1 MDEKKSAAYLREKR
15 IALDLT
21 LSELA
26 EKVGVGAYDVSCWE
40 AGFFPE
46 AKYLLPLSRALG
58 VSVEEILKGED
69 EPPETF
75 SAPRASGELPE
86 SHPAGQGASTPTSP
100 GLAEQSA
107 PAPQASPRPVE
118 KISVPAAEKAA
129 AKAEAETLSEQTP
142 STPSPPRRREEKSY
156 YEKLHEKMKDIDFD
170 VETYPSGQNG
180 FSAWERKFGYILCS
194 AFIVI
199 LLLIRISG
207 LIGYINRDR
216 EVTTENYTEYV
227 GVSVNSISSFN
238 PQEYDLTV
246 TAKKRIT
253 NFEMTVEVFFHNPFK
268 GLYGK
273 DSEDISKTVNF
284 SIAVIE
290 SGETVTERITL
301 EKIMFDRRFEVI
313 SVSGGLD

>member
-1 MDEKKSAAYLREKR
+1 
-15 IALDLT
+15 
-21 LSELA
+21 
-26 EKVGVGAYDVSCWE
+26 
-40 AGFFPE
+40 
-46 AKYLLPLSRALG
+46 
-58 VSVEEILKGED
+58 
-69 EPPETF
+69 
-75 SAPRASGELPE
+75 
-86 SHPAGQGASTPTSP
+86 
-100 GLAEQSA
+100 
-107 PAPQASPRPVE
+107 
-118 KISVPAAEKAA
+118 
-129 AKAEAETLSEQTP
+129 
-142 STPSPPRRREEKSY
+142 
-156 YEKLHEKMKDIDFD
+156 MKEIDFD

-238 PQEYDLTV
+238 PQEYDLSV

-253 NFEMTVEVFFHNPFK
+253 NFEMTVEVFFHNPFN

>member
-40 AGFFPE
+40 SGFFPE
-46 AKYLLPLSRALG
+46 AKYLLPLSQALG
-58 VSVEEILKGED
+58 VSVEELLKGED
-69 EPPETF
+69 EQPEAF

-86 SHPAGQGASTPTSP
+86 AHPAGQGASTPTSP
-100 GLAEQSA
+100 GLAEQSV

-129 AKAEAETLSEQTP
+129 AKAEAETLSDETP
-142 STPSPPRRREEKSY
+142 SNPSPSRRREEKSY
-156 YEKLHEKMKDIDFD
+156 YEKLHEKMEDIDFD

-180 FSAWERKFGYILCS
+180 FSSWERKFGYILCS

-199 LLLIRISG
+199 LLLIQISG
-207 LIGYINRDR
+207 LIAYINRDR

-227 GVSVNSISSFN
+227 GVSVRSISSSN
-238 PQEYDLTV
+238 SQEYDVTV
-246 TAKKRIT
+246 TAKKKII
-253 NFEMTVEVFFHNPFK
+253 NFRMTVEVSFYDLFDIAF
-268 GLYGK
+268 GK

-301 EKIMFDRRFEVI
+301 EKIMFDRTFEVI

>member
-129 AKAEAETLSEQTP
+129 AKAEAETLSDQTP

-170 VETYPSGQNG
+170 VETYPSG
-180 FSAWERKFGYILCS
+180 
-194 AFIVI
+194 
-199 LLLIRISG
+199 
-207 LIGYINRDR
+207 
-216 EVTTENYTEYV
+216 
-227 GVSVNSISSFN
+227 
-238 PQEYDLTV
+238 
-246 TAKKRIT
+246 
-253 NFEMTVEVFFHNPFK
+253 
-268 GLYGK
+268 
-273 DSEDISKTVNF
+273 
-284 SIAVIE
+284 
-290 SGETVTERITL
+290 
-301 EKIMFDRRFEVI
+301 
-313 SVSGGLD
+313 